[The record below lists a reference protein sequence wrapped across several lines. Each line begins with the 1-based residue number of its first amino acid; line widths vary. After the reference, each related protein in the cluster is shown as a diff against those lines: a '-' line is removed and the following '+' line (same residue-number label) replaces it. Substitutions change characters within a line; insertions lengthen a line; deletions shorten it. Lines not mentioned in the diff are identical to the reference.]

1 MSFYNMMKRLFYFFI
16 AALLLIAGSCSD
28 ESYSTSR
35 NDKLLFSVDTLKMD
49 TVFSGVPSSTY
60 SFKVYNHN
68 DNSLRISQ
76 VRLSRGSQSGFR
88 VNVDGVY
95 LDNMNGSQ
103 AQNFDIR
110 KGDSL
115 LVLVEL
121 TSHSTNQ
128 TEPQAVEDKLLFT
141 LESGVEQSV
150 SLFACSWDA
159 VSLRN
164 LVVSNDTTI
173 SSSKPIIIYGGIKVD
188 SGAVLTIKS
197 PASLYFHASAGID
210 VFGRLIVKGQQD
222 DEVLMRGDRLDRMFD
237 YLPYDRVSGQWRG
250 IRFHSSSTANC
261 IDYADIHS
269 AEDGLVCDSA
279 EIDPSVLRLD
289 LAHTTIHN
297 CKGYGLKADNSR
309 VSLVNC
315 QLTNTLDDCLS
326 VTGGETDIIYC
337 TLAQFYPFSADR
349 GVALR
354 FGNYENAVQ
363 RGTLM
368 CQNSVVTGYS
378 DDVVMGDSLAFDYHF
393 VNSVLRTPAVSDSVL
408 LKSRFENVVFETSKD
423 SINGDMHFVAV
434 DLDLQYYDFHPDT
447 LSTLRLQAIPL
458 EAIRDDRE
466 GRKRGDQPTIG
477 CFE

>member
-1 MSFYNMMKRLFYFFI
+1 MKRLFYIFI

-28 ESYSTSR
+28 ESFSTSR

-60 SFKVYNHN
+60 SFKVYNRN
-68 DNSLRISQ
+68 DNSLRINQ
-76 VRLSRGSQSGFR
+76 IRLARGNQSGFR

-103 AQNFDIR
+103 AQDFDIR

-121 TSHSTNQ
+121 TSHATNQ
-128 TEPQAVEDKLLFT
+128 LSPQAVEDKLLFT

-150 SLFACSWDA
+150 NLMAFSWDA
-159 VSLRN
+159 VSLRD
-164 LVVSNDTTI
+164 LVVSNDTVV
-173 SSSKPIIIYGGIKVD
+173 SSTKPIIVYGGIKVD

-197 PASLYFHASAGID
+197 PATLYFHASAGID
-210 VFGRLIVKGQQD
+210 VFGRLIVEGQQG
-222 DEVLMRGDRLDRMFD
+222 DEVVMRGDRLDRMFD

-250 IRFHSSSTANC
+250 IHFHSSSTANR

-279 EIDPSVLRLD
+279 DIDPSVLRLE
-289 LAHTTIHN
+289 LAHTTVHN

-315 QLTNTLDDCLS
+315 QLTNTLGDCLA
-326 VTGGETDIIYC
+326 VTGGHTVITYC

-354 FGNYENAVQ
+354 FGNFENAVQ

-378 DDVVMGDSLAFDYHF
+378 DDVVMGDSLAFDYKF
-393 VNSVLRTPAVSDSVL
+393 VNSVLRTPAVSDTIL
-408 LKSRFENVVFETSKD
+408 LKSRFENVVFESSKD
-423 SINGDMHFVAV
+423 SINGDQHFVAV
-434 DLDLQYYDFHPDT
+434 DLDLQYYDFHTDS
-447 LSTLRLQAIPL
+447 LSTLRLRAIPL
-458 EAIRDDRE
+458 EAVRDDRE
-466 GRKRGDQPTIG
+466 GRQRGEQPTIG

>member
-1 MSFYNMMKRLFYFFI
+1 MKRLFYTFI

-28 ESYSTSR
+28 ESFSTSR
-35 NDKLLFSVDTLKMD
+35 NDKLLFTVDTLKMD

-60 SFKVYNHN
+60 SFKVYNRN
-68 DNSLRISQ
+68 DNSLRINQ
-76 VRLSRGSQSGFR
+76 IRLARGNQSGFR

-103 AQNFDIR
+103 AQDFDIR

-121 TSHSTNQ
+121 TSHATNQ
-128 TEPQAVEDKLLFT
+128 LSPQAVEDKLLFT

-150 SLFACSWDA
+150 NLMAFSWDA
-159 VSLRN
+159 VSLRD
-164 LVVSNDTTI
+164 LVVSNDTVV
-173 SSSKPIIIYGGIKVD
+173 SSTKPIIVYGGIKVD

-197 PASLYFHASAGID
+197 PATLYFHASAGID
-210 VFGRLIVKGQQD
+210 VFGRLIVEGQQG
-222 DEVLMRGDRLDRMFD
+222 DEVVMRGDRLDRMFD

-250 IRFHSSSTANC
+250 IHFHSSSTANR

-279 EIDPSVLRLD
+279 DIDPSVLRLE
-289 LAHTTIHN
+289 LAHTTVHN

-315 QLTNTLDDCLS
+315 QLTNTLGDCLA
-326 VTGGETDIIYC
+326 VTGGHTVITYC

-354 FGNYENAVQ
+354 FGNFENAVQ

-378 DDVVMGDSLAFDYHF
+378 DDVVMGDSLAFDYKF
-393 VNSVLRTPAVSDSVL
+393 VNSVLRTPAVSDTIL
-408 LKSRFENVVFETSKD
+408 LKSRFENVVFESSKD
-423 SINGDMHFVAV
+423 SINGDQHFVAV
-434 DLDLQYYDFHPDT
+434 DLDLQYYDFHTDS
-447 LSTLRLQAIPL
+447 LSTLRLRAIPL
-458 EAIRDDRE
+458 EAVRDDRE
-466 GRKRGDQPTIG
+466 GRQRGEQPTIG

>member
-1 MSFYNMMKRLFYFFI
+1 MMKRLFYTFI

-28 ESYSTSR
+28 ESFSTSR

-60 SFKVYNHN
+60 SFKVYNRN
-68 DNSLRISQ
+68 DNSLRINQ
-76 VRLSRGSQSGFR
+76 IRLARGNQSGFR

-103 AQNFDIR
+103 AQDFDIR

-121 TSHSTNQ
+121 TSHATNQ
-128 TEPQAVEDKLLFT
+128 LSPQAVEDKLLFT

-150 SLFACSWDA
+150 NLMAFSWDA
-159 VSLRN
+159 VSLRD
-164 LVVSNDTTI
+164 LVVSNDTVV
-173 SSSKPIIIYGGIKVD
+173 SSTKPIIVYGGIKVD

-197 PASLYFHASAGID
+197 PATLYFHASAGID
-210 VFGRLIVKGQQD
+210 VFGRLIVEGQQG
-222 DEVLMRGDRLDRMFD
+222 DEVVMRGDRLDRMFD

-250 IRFHSSSTANC
+250 IHFHSSSTANR

-279 EIDPSVLRLD
+279 DIDPSVLRLE
-289 LAHTTIHN
+289 LAHTTVHN

-315 QLTNTLDDCLS
+315 QLTNTLGDCLA
-326 VTGGETDIIYC
+326 VTGGHTVITYC

-354 FGNYENAVQ
+354 FGNFENAVQ

-378 DDVVMGDSLAFDYHF
+378 DDVVMGDSLAFDYKF
-393 VNSVLRTPAVSDSVL
+393 VNSVLRTPAVSDTIL
-408 LKSRFENVVFETSKD
+408 LKSRFENVVFESSKD
-423 SINGDMHFVAV
+423 SINGDQHFVAV
-434 DLDLQYYDFHPDT
+434 DLDLQYYDFHTDS
-447 LSTLRLQAIPL
+447 LSTLRLRAIPL
-458 EAIRDDRE
+458 EAVRDDRE
-466 GRKRGDQPTIG
+466 GRQRGEQPTIG

>member
-1 MSFYNMMKRLFYFFI
+1 MSFYNMMKRLFYSFI

-150 SLFACSWDA
+150 SLLACSWDA

-222 DEVLMRGDRLDRMFD
+222 DEVVMRGDRLDRMFD

-423 SINGDMHFVAV
+423 SINGDLHFVAV
-434 DLDLQYYDFHPDT
+434 DLDLQ
-447 LSTLRLQAIPL
+447 
-458 EAIRDDRE
+458 
-466 GRKRGDQPTIG
+466 
-477 CFE
+477 

>member
-1 MSFYNMMKRLFYFFI
+1 MKRLFYTFI

-28 ESYSTSR
+28 ESFSTSR

-60 SFKVYNHN
+60 SFKVYNRN
-68 DNSLRISQ
+68 DNSLRINQ
-76 VRLSRGSQSGFR
+76 IRLARGNQSGFR

-103 AQNFDIR
+103 AQDFDIR

-121 TSHSTNQ
+121 TSHATNQ
-128 TEPQAVEDKLLFT
+128 LSPQAVEDKLLFT

-150 SLFACSWDA
+150 NLMAFSWDA
-159 VSLRN
+159 VSLRD
-164 LVVSNDTTI
+164 LVVSNDTVV
-173 SSSKPIIIYGGIKVD
+173 SSTKPIIVYGGIKVD

-197 PASLYFHASAGID
+197 PATLYFHASAGID
-210 VFGRLIVKGQQD
+210 VFGRLIVEGQQG
-222 DEVLMRGDRLDRMFD
+222 DEVVMRGDRLDRMFD

-250 IRFHSSSTANC
+250 IHFHSSSTANR

-279 EIDPSVLRLD
+279 DIDPSVLRLE
-289 LAHTTIHN
+289 LAHTTVHN

-315 QLTNTLDDCLS
+315 QLTNTLGDCLA
-326 VTGGETDIIYC
+326 VTGGHTVITYC

-354 FGNYENAVQ
+354 FGNFENAVQ

-378 DDVVMGDSLAFDYHF
+378 DDVVMGDSLAFDYKF
-393 VNSVLRTPAVSDSVL
+393 VNSVLRTPAISDTIL
-408 LKSRFENVVFETSKD
+408 LKSRFENVVFESSKD
-423 SINGDMHFVAV
+423 SINGDQHFVAV
-434 DLDLQYYDFHPDT
+434 DLDLQYYDFHTDS
-447 LSTLRLQAIPL
+447 LSTLRLRAIPL
-458 EAIRDDRE
+458 EAVRDDRE
-466 GRKRGDQPTIG
+466 GRQRGEQPTIG

>member
-1 MSFYNMMKRLFYFFI
+1 MKRLFYTFI

-28 ESYSTSR
+28 ESFSTSR

-60 SFKVYNHN
+60 SFKVYNRN
-68 DNSLRISQ
+68 DNSLRINQ
-76 VRLSRGSQSGFR
+76 IRLARGNQSGFR

-103 AQNFDIR
+103 AQDFDIR

-121 TSHSTNQ
+121 TSHATNQ
-128 TEPQAVEDKLLFT
+128 LSPQAVEDKLLFT

-150 SLFACSWDA
+150 NLMAFSWDA
-159 VSLRN
+159 VSLRD
-164 LVVSNDTTI
+164 LVVSNDTVV
-173 SSSKPIIIYGGIKVD
+173 SSTKPIIVYGGIKVD

-197 PASLYFHASAGID
+197 PATLYFHASAGID
-210 VFGRLIVKGQQD
+210 VFGRLIVEGQQG
-222 DEVLMRGDRLDRMFD
+222 DEVVMRGDRLDRMFD

-250 IRFHSSSTANC
+250 IHFHSSSTANR

-279 EIDPSVLRLD
+279 DIDPSVLRLE
-289 LAHTTIHN
+289 LAHTTVHN

-315 QLTNTLDDCLS
+315 QLTNTLGDCLA
-326 VTGGETDIIYC
+326 VTGGHTVITYC

-354 FGNYENAVQ
+354 FGNFENAVQ

-378 DDVVMGDSLAFDYHF
+378 EDVVMGDSLAFDYKF
-393 VNSVLRTPAVSDSVL
+393 VNSVLRTPAVSDTIL
-408 LKSRFENVVFETSKD
+408 LKSRFENVVFESSKD
-423 SINGDMHFVAV
+423 SINGDQHFVAV
-434 DLDLQYYDFHPDT
+434 DLDLQYYDFHTDS
-447 LSTLRLQAIPL
+447 LSTLRLRAIPL
-458 EAIRDDRE
+458 EAVRDDRE
-466 GRKRGDQPTIG
+466 GRQRGEQPTIG

>member
-1 MSFYNMMKRLFYFFI
+1 MSFYNMMKRLFYSFI

-150 SLFACSWDA
+150 SLLACSWDA

-164 LVVSNDTTI
+164 FVVSNDTTI

-222 DEVLMRGDRLDRMFD
+222 DEVVMRGDRLDRMFD

-408 LKSRFENVVFETSKD
+408 LKSRFENVVF
-423 SINGDMHFVAV
+423 
-434 DLDLQYYDFHPDT
+434 
-447 LSTLRLQAIPL
+447 
-458 EAIRDDRE
+458 
-466 GRKRGDQPTIG
+466 
-477 CFE
+477 

>member
-1 MSFYNMMKRLFYFFI
+1 MKRLFYTFI

-28 ESYSTSR
+28 ESFSTSR

-60 SFKVYNHN
+60 SFKVYNRN
-68 DNSLRISQ
+68 DNSLRINQ
-76 VRLSRGSQSGFR
+76 IRLARGNQSGFR

-103 AQNFDIR
+103 AQDFDIR

-121 TSHSTNQ
+121 TSHATNQ
-128 TEPQAVEDKLLFT
+128 LSPQAVEDKLLFT

-150 SLFACSWDA
+150 NLMAFSWDA
-159 VSLRN
+159 VSLRD
-164 LVVSNDTTI
+164 LVVSNDTVV
-173 SSSKPIIIYGGIKVD
+173 SSTKPIIVYGGIKVD

-197 PASLYFHASAGID
+197 PATLYFHASAGID
-210 VFGRLIVKGQQD
+210 VFGRLIVEGQQG
-222 DEVLMRGDRLDRMFD
+222 DEVVMRGDRLDRMFD

-250 IRFHSSSTANC
+250 IHFHSSSTANR

-279 EIDPSVLRLD
+279 DIDPSVLRLE
-289 LAHTTIHN
+289 LAHTTVHN
-297 CKGYGLKADNSR
+297 CKGYGVKADNSR

-315 QLTNTLDDCLS
+315 QLTNTLGDCLA
-326 VTGGETDIIYC
+326 VTGGHTIITYC

-354 FGNYENAVQ
+354 FGNFENAVQ

-378 DDVVMGDSLAFDYHF
+378 DDVVMGDSLAFDYKF
-393 VNSVLRTPAVSDSVL
+393 VNSVLRTPAVSDTIL
-408 LKSRFENVVFETSKD
+408 LKSRFENVVFESSKD
-423 SINGDMHFVAV
+423 SINGDQHFVAV
-434 DLDLQYYDFHPDT
+434 DLDLQYYDFHTDS
-447 LSTLRLQAIPL
+447 LSTLRLRAIPL
-458 EAIRDDRE
+458 EAVRDDRE
-466 GRKRGDQPTIG
+466 GRQRGEQPTIG

>member
-1 MSFYNMMKRLFYFFI
+1 MKRLFYIFI

-28 ESYSTSR
+28 ESFSTSR

-60 SFKVYNHN
+60 SFKVYNRN
-68 DNSLRISQ
+68 DNSLRINQ
-76 VRLSRGSQSGFR
+76 IRLARGNQSGFR

-103 AQNFDIR
+103 AQDFDIR

-121 TSHSTNQ
+121 TSHATNQ
-128 TEPQAVEDKLLFT
+128 LSPQAVEDKLLFT

-150 SLFACSWDA
+150 NLMAFSWDA
-159 VSLRN
+159 VSLRD
-164 LVVSNDTTI
+164 LVVSNDTVV
-173 SSSKPIIIYGGIKVD
+173 SSTKPIIVYGGIKVD

-197 PASLYFHASAGID
+197 PATLYFHASAGID
-210 VFGRLIVKGQQD
+210 VFGRLIVEGQQG
-222 DEVLMRGDRLDRMFD
+222 DEVVMRGDRLDRMFD

-250 IRFHSSSTANC
+250 IHFHSSSTANR

-279 EIDPSVLRLD
+279 DIDPSVLRLE
-289 LAHTTIHN
+289 LAHTTVHN

-315 QLTNTLDDCLS
+315 QLTNTLGDCLA
-326 VTGGETDIIYC
+326 VTGGHTVITYC

-354 FGNYENAVQ
+354 FGNFENAVQ

-378 DDVVMGDSLAFDYHF
+378 DDVVMGDSLAFDYKF
-393 VNSVLRTPAVSDSVL
+393 VNSVLRTPAVSDTIL
-408 LKSRFENVVFETSKD
+408 LKSRFENVVFESSKD
-423 SINGDMHFVAV
+423 SINGDQHFVAV
-434 DLDLQYYDFHPDT
+434 DLDL
-447 LSTLRLQAIPL
+447 A
-458 EAIRDDRE
+458 
-466 GRKRGDQPTIG
+466 
-477 CFE
+477 

>member
-1 MSFYNMMKRLFYFFI
+1 MKRLFYTFI

-28 ESYSTSR
+28 ESFSTSR

-60 SFKVYNHN
+60 SFKVYNRN
-68 DNSLRISQ
+68 DNSLRINQ
-76 VRLSRGSQSGFR
+76 IRLARGNQSGFR

-103 AQNFDIR
+103 AQDFDIR

-121 TSHSTNQ
+121 TSHATNQ
-128 TEPQAVEDKLLFT
+128 LSPQAVEDKLLFT

-150 SLFACSWDA
+150 NLMAFSWDA
-159 VSLRN
+159 VSLRD
-164 LVVSNDTTI
+164 LVVSNDTVV
-173 SSSKPIIIYGGIKVD
+173 SSTKPIIVYGGIKVD

-197 PASLYFHASAGID
+197 PATLYFHASAGID
-210 VFGRLIVKGQQD
+210 VFGRLIVEGQQG
-222 DEVLMRGDRLDRMFD
+222 DEVVMRGDRLDRMFD

-250 IRFHSSSTANC
+250 IHFHSSSTANR

-279 EIDPSVLRLD
+279 DIDPSVLRLE
-289 LAHTTIHN
+289 LAHTTVHN
-297 CKGYGLKADNSR
+297 CKGYGVKADNSR

-315 QLTNTLDDCLS
+315 QLTNTLGDCLA
-326 VTGGETDIIYC
+326 VTGGHTVITYC

-354 FGNYENAVQ
+354 FGNFENAVQ

-378 DDVVMGDSLAFDYHF
+378 DDVVMGDSLAFDYKF
-393 VNSVLRTPAVSDSVL
+393 VNSVLRTPAVSDTIL
-408 LKSRFENVVFETSKD
+408 LKSRFENVVFESSKD
-423 SINGDMHFVAV
+423 SINGDQHFVAV
-434 DLDLQYYDFHPDT
+434 DLDLQYYDFHTDS
-447 LSTLRLQAIPL
+447 LSTLRLRAIPL
-458 EAIRDDRE
+458 EAVRDDRE
-466 GRKRGDQPTIG
+466 GRQRGEQPTIG

>member
-1 MSFYNMMKRLFYFFI
+1 MSFYNMMKRLFYSFI

-68 DNSLRISQ
+68 DKSLRISQ

-150 SLFACSWDA
+150 SLLACSWDA

-222 DEVLMRGDRLDRMFD
+222 DEVVMRGDRLDRMFD

-423 SINGDMHFVAV
+423 SINGDLHFVAV
-434 DLDLQYYDFHPDT
+434 DLDLQ
-447 LSTLRLQAIPL
+447 
-458 EAIRDDRE
+458 
-466 GRKRGDQPTIG
+466 
-477 CFE
+477 

>member
-1 MSFYNMMKRLFYFFI
+1 MKRLFYTFI

-28 ESYSTSR
+28 ESFSTSR

-60 SFKVYNHN
+60 SFKVYNRN
-68 DNSLRISQ
+68 DNSLRINQ
-76 VRLSRGSQSGFR
+76 IRLARGNQSGFR

-103 AQNFDIR
+103 AQDFDIR

-121 TSHSTNQ
+121 TSHATNQ
-128 TEPQAVEDKLLFT
+128 LSPQAVEDKLLFT

-150 SLFACSWDA
+150 NLMAFSWDA
-159 VSLRN
+159 VSLRD
-164 LVVSNDTTI
+164 LVVSNDTVV
-173 SSSKPIIIYGGIKVD
+173 SSTKPIIVYGGIKVD

-197 PASLYFHASAGID
+197 PATLYFHASAGID
-210 VFGRLIVKGQQD
+210 VFGRLIVEGQQG
-222 DEVLMRGDRLDRMFD
+222 DEVVMRGDRLDRMFD

-250 IRFHSSSTANC
+250 IHFHSSSTANR

-279 EIDPSVLRLD
+279 DIDPSVLRLE
-289 LAHTTIHN
+289 LAHTTVHN

-315 QLTNTLDDCLS
+315 QLTNTLGDCLA
-326 VTGGETDIIYC
+326 VTGGHTVITYC

-354 FGNYENAVQ
+354 FGNFENAVQ

-378 DDVVMGDSLAFDYHF
+378 DDVVMGDSLAFDYKF
-393 VNSVLRTPAVSDSVL
+393 VNSVLRTPAVSDTIL
-408 LKSRFENVVFETSKD
+408 LKSRFENVVFESSKD
-423 SINGDMHFVAV
+423 SINGDQHFVAV
-434 DLDLQYYDFHPDT
+434 DLDLQYYDFHTDS
-447 LSTLRLQAIPL
+447 LSTLRLHAIPL
-458 EAIRDDRE
+458 EAVRDDRE
-466 GRKRGDQPTIG
+466 GRQRGEHPTIG

>member
-1 MSFYNMMKRLFYFFI
+1 MKRLFYTFI

-28 ESYSTSR
+28 ESFSTSR

-60 SFKVYNHN
+60 SFKVHNRN
-68 DNSLRISQ
+68 DNSLRINQ
-76 VRLSRGSQSGFR
+76 IRLARGNQSGFR

-103 AQNFDIR
+103 AQDFDIR

-121 TSHSTNQ
+121 TSHATNQ
-128 TEPQAVEDKLLFT
+128 LSPQAVEDKLLFT

-150 SLFACSWDA
+150 NLMAFSWDA
-159 VSLRN
+159 VSLRD
-164 LVVSNDTTI
+164 LVVSNDTVV
-173 SSSKPIIIYGGIKVD
+173 SSTKPIIVYGGIKVD

-197 PASLYFHASAGID
+197 PATLYFHASAGID
-210 VFGRLIVKGQQD
+210 VFGRLIVEGQQG
-222 DEVLMRGDRLDRMFD
+222 DEVVMRGDRLDRMFD

-250 IRFHSSSTANC
+250 IHFHSSSTANR

-279 EIDPSVLRLD
+279 DIDPSVLRLE
-289 LAHTTIHN
+289 LAHTTVHN

-315 QLTNTLDDCLS
+315 QLTNTLGDCLA
-326 VTGGETDIIYC
+326 VTGGHTVITYC

-354 FGNYENAVQ
+354 FGNFENAVQ

-378 DDVVMGDSLAFDYHF
+378 DDVVMGDSLAFDYKF
-393 VNSVLRTPAVSDSVL
+393 VNSVLRTPAVSDTIL
-408 LKSRFENVVFETSKD
+408 LKSRFENVVFESSKD
-423 SINGDMHFVAV
+423 SINGDQHFVAV
-434 DLDLQYYDFHPDT
+434 DLDLQYYDFHTDS
-447 LSTLRLQAIPL
+447 LSTLRLRAIPL
-458 EAIRDDRE
+458 EAVRDDRE
-466 GRKRGDQPTIG
+466 GRQRGEQPTIG

>member
-1 MSFYNMMKRLFYFFI
+1 MMKRLFYSFI

-150 SLFACSWDA
+150 SLLACSWDA

-222 DEVLMRGDRLDRMFD
+222 DEVVMRGDRLDRMFD

-434 DLDLQYYDFHPDT
+434 DLDLQYYDFYPDT

>member
-1 MSFYNMMKRLFYFFI
+1 MKRLFYIFI

-28 ESYSTSR
+28 ESFSTSR

-60 SFKVYNHN
+60 SFKVYNRN
-68 DNSLRISQ
+68 DNSLRINQ
-76 VRLSRGSQSGFR
+76 IRLARGNQSGFR

-103 AQNFDIR
+103 AQDFDIR

-121 TSHSTNQ
+121 TSHATNQ
-128 TEPQAVEDKLLFT
+128 LSPQAVEDKLLFT

-150 SLFACSWDA
+150 NLMAFSWDA
-159 VSLRN
+159 VSLRD
-164 LVVSNDTTI
+164 LVVSNDTVV
-173 SSSKPIIIYGGIKVD
+173 SSTKPIIVYGGIKVD

-197 PASLYFHASAGID
+197 PATLYFHASAGID
-210 VFGRLIVKGQQD
+210 VFGRLIVEGQQG
-222 DEVLMRGDRLDRMFD
+222 DEVVMRGDRLDRMFD

-250 IRFHSSSTANC
+250 IHFHSSSTANR

-279 EIDPSVLRLD
+279 DIDPSVLRLE
-289 LAHTTIHN
+289 LAHTTVHN

-315 QLTNTLDDCLS
+315 QLTNTLGDCLA
-326 VTGGETDIIYC
+326 VTGGHTVITYC

-354 FGNYENAVQ
+354 FGNFENAVQ

-378 DDVVMGDSLAFDYHF
+378 DDVVMGDSLAFDYKF
-393 VNSVLRTPAVSDSVL
+393 VNSVLRTPAVSDTIL
-408 LKSRFENVVFETSKD
+408 LKSRFENVVFESSKD
-423 SINGDMHFVAV
+423 SINGDQHFVAV
-434 DLDLQYYDFHPDT
+434 DLDLQYYDFHTDS
-447 LSTLRLQAIPL
+447 LSTLRLHAIPL
-458 EAIRDDRE
+458 EAVRDDRE
-466 GRKRGDQPTIG
+466 GRQRGEQPTIG

>member
-1 MSFYNMMKRLFYFFI
+1 MKRLFYIFI

-28 ESYSTSR
+28 ESFSTSR

-60 SFKVYNHN
+60 SFKVYNRN
-68 DNSLRISQ
+68 DNSLRINQ
-76 VRLSRGSQSGFR
+76 IRLARGNQSGFR

-103 AQNFDIR
+103 AQDFDIR

-121 TSHSTNQ
+121 TSHATNQ
-128 TEPQAVEDKLLFT
+128 LSPQAVEDKLLFT

-150 SLFACSWDA
+150 NLMAFSWDA
-159 VSLRN
+159 VSLRD
-164 LVVSNDTTI
+164 LVVSNDTVV
-173 SSSKPIIIYGGIKVD
+173 SSTKPIIVYGGIKVD

-197 PASLYFHASAGID
+197 PATLYFHASAGID
-210 VFGRLIVKGQQD
+210 VFGRLIVEGQQG
-222 DEVLMRGDRLDRMFD
+222 DEVVMRGDRLDRMFD

-250 IRFHSSSTANC
+250 IHFHSSSTANR

-279 EIDPSVLRLD
+279 DIDPSVLRLE
-289 LAHTTIHN
+289 LAHTTVHN

-315 QLTNTLDDCLS
+315 QLTNTLGDCLA
-326 VTGGETDIIYC
+326 VTGGHTVITYC

-354 FGNYENAVQ
+354 FGNFENAVQ

-378 DDVVMGDSLAFDYHF
+378 DDVVMGDSLAFDYKF
-393 VNSVLRTPAVSDSVL
+393 VNSVLRTPAVSDTIL
-408 LKSRFENVVFETSKD
+408 LKSQFENVVFESSKD
-423 SINGDMHFVAV
+423 SINGDQHFVAV
-434 DLDLQYYDFHPDT
+434 DLDLQYYDFHTDS
-447 LSTLRLQAIPL
+447 LSTLRLRAIPL
-458 EAIRDDRE
+458 EAVRDDRE
-466 GRKRGDQPTIG
+466 GRQRGEQPTIG

>member
-1 MSFYNMMKRLFYFFI
+1 MKRLYYTFI

-28 ESYSTSR
+28 ESFSTSR

-60 SFKVYNHN
+60 SFKVYNRN
-68 DNSLRISQ
+68 DNSLRINQ
-76 VRLSRGSQSGFR
+76 IRLARGNQSGFR

-103 AQNFDIR
+103 AQDFDIR

-121 TSHSTNQ
+121 TSHATNQ
-128 TEPQAVEDKLLFT
+128 LSPQAVEDKLLFT

-150 SLFACSWDA
+150 NLMAFSWDA
-159 VSLRN
+159 VSLRD
-164 LVVSNDTTI
+164 LVVSNDTVV
-173 SSSKPIIIYGGIKVD
+173 SSTKPIIVYGGIKVD

-197 PASLYFHASAGID
+197 PATLYFHASAGID
-210 VFGRLIVKGQQD
+210 VFGRLIVEGQQG
-222 DEVLMRGDRLDRMFD
+222 DEVVMRGDRLDRMFD

-250 IRFHSSSTANC
+250 IHFHSSSTANR

-279 EIDPSVLRLD
+279 DIDPSVLRLE
-289 LAHTTIHN
+289 LAHTTVHN

-315 QLTNTLDDCLS
+315 QLTNTLGDCLA
-326 VTGGETDIIYC
+326 VTGGHTVITYC

-354 FGNYENAVQ
+354 FGNFENAVQ

-378 DDVVMGDSLAFDYHF
+378 EDVVMGDSLAFDYKF
-393 VNSVLRTPAVSDSVL
+393 VNSVLRTPAVSDTIL
-408 LKSRFENVVFETSKD
+408 LKSRFENVVFESSKD
-423 SINGDMHFVAV
+423 SINGDQHFVAV
-434 DLDLQYYDFHPDT
+434 DLDLQYYDFHTDS
-447 LSTLRLQAIPL
+447 LSTLRLRAIPL
-458 EAIRDDRE
+458 EAVRDDRE
-466 GRKRGDQPTIG
+466 GRQRGEQPTIG

>member
-1 MSFYNMMKRLFYFFI
+1 MKRLFYTFI

-28 ESYSTSR
+28 ESFSTSR

-60 SFKVYNHN
+60 SFKVYNRN
-68 DNSLRISQ
+68 DNSLRINQ
-76 VRLSRGSQSGFR
+76 IRLARGNQSGFR

-103 AQNFDIR
+103 AQDFDIR

-121 TSHSTNQ
+121 TSHATNQ
-128 TEPQAVEDKLLFT
+128 LSPQAVEDKLLFT

-150 SLFACSWDA
+150 NLMAFSWDA
-159 VSLRN
+159 VSLRD
-164 LVVSNDTTI
+164 LVVSNDTVV
-173 SSSKPIIIYGGIKVD
+173 SSTKPIIVYGGIKVD

-197 PASLYFHASAGID
+197 PATLYFHASAGID
-210 VFGRLIVKGQQD
+210 VFGRLIVEGQQG
-222 DEVLMRGDRLDRMFD
+222 DEVVMRGDRLDRMFD

-250 IRFHSSSTANC
+250 IHFHSSSTANR

-279 EIDPSVLRLD
+279 DIDPSVLRLE
-289 LAHTTIHN
+289 LAHTTVHN

-315 QLTNTLDDCLS
+315 QLTNTLGDCLA
-326 VTGGETDIIYC
+326 VTGGHTVITYC

-354 FGNYENAVQ
+354 FGNFENAVQ

-378 DDVVMGDSLAFDYHF
+378 DDVVMGDSLAFDYKF
-393 VNSVLRTPAVSDSVL
+393 VNSVLRTPAVSDTIL
-408 LKSRFENVVFETSKD
+408 LKSRFENVVFESSKD
-423 SINGDMHFVAV
+423 SINGDKHFVAV
-434 DLDLQYYDFHPDT
+434 DLDLQYYDFHTDS
-447 LSTLRLQAIPL
+447 LSTLRLRAIPL
-458 EAIRDDRE
+458 EAVRDDRE
-466 GRKRGDQPTIG
+466 GRQRGEQPTIG

>member
-1 MSFYNMMKRLFYFFI
+1 MKRLFYTFI

-28 ESYSTSR
+28 ESFSTSR

-60 SFKVYNHN
+60 SFKVYNRN
-68 DNSLRISQ
+68 DNSLRINQ
-76 VRLSRGSQSGFR
+76 IRLARGNQSGFR

-103 AQNFDIR
+103 AQDFDIR

-121 TSHSTNQ
+121 TSHATNQ
-128 TEPQAVEDKLLFT
+128 LSPQAVEDKLLFT

-150 SLFACSWDA
+150 NLMAFSWDA
-159 VSLRN
+159 VSLRD
-164 LVVSNDTTI
+164 LVVSNDTVV
-173 SSSKPIIIYGGIKVD
+173 SSTKPIIVYGGIKVD

-197 PASLYFHASAGID
+197 PATLYFHASAGID
-210 VFGRLIVKGQQD
+210 VFGRLIVEGQQG
-222 DEVLMRGDRLDRMFD
+222 DEVVMRGDRLDRMFD

-250 IRFHSSSTANC
+250 IHFHSSSTANR

-279 EIDPSVLRLD
+279 DIDPSVLRLE
-289 LAHTTIHN
+289 LAHTTVHN

-315 QLTNTLDDCLS
+315 QLTNTLGDCLA
-326 VTGGETDIIYC
+326 VTGGHTVITYC

-354 FGNYENAVQ
+354 FGNFENAVQ

-378 DDVVMGDSLAFDYHF
+378 DDVVMGDSLAFDYKF
-393 VNSVLRTPAVSDSVL
+393 VNSVLRTPAVSDTIL
-408 LKSRFENVVFETSKD
+408 LKSQFENVVFESSKD
-423 SINGDMHFVAV
+423 SINGDQHFVAV
-434 DLDLQYYDFHPDT
+434 DLDLQYYDFHTDS
-447 LSTLRLQAIPL
+447 LSTLRLRAIPL
-458 EAIRDDRE
+458 EAVRDDRE
-466 GRKRGDQPTIG
+466 GRQRGEQPTIG

>member
-1 MSFYNMMKRLFYFFI
+1 MKRLFYTFI

-28 ESYSTSR
+28 ESFSTSR

-60 SFKVYNHN
+60 SFKVYNRN
-68 DNSLRISQ
+68 DNSLRINQ
-76 VRLSRGSQSGFR
+76 IRLARGNQSGFR

-103 AQNFDIR
+103 AQDFDIR

-121 TSHSTNQ
+121 TSHATNQ
-128 TEPQAVEDKLLFT
+128 LSPQAVEDKLLFT

-150 SLFACSWDA
+150 NLMAFSWDA
-159 VSLRN
+159 VSLRD
-164 LVVSNDTTI
+164 LVVSNDTVV
-173 SSSKPIIIYGGIKVD
+173 SSTKPIIVYGGIKVD

-197 PASLYFHASAGID
+197 PATLYFHASAGID
-210 VFGRLIVKGQQD
+210 VFGRLIVEGQQG
-222 DEVLMRGDRLDRMFD
+222 DEVVMRGDRLDRMFD

-250 IRFHSSSTANC
+250 IHFHSSSTANR

-279 EIDPSVLRLD
+279 DIDPSVLRLE
-289 LAHTTIHN
+289 LAHTTVHN
-297 CKGYGLKADNSR
+297 CKGYGLKADNSQ

-315 QLTNTLDDCLS
+315 QLTNTLGDCLA
-326 VTGGETDIIYC
+326 VTGGHTVITYC

-354 FGNYENAVQ
+354 FGNFENAVQ

-378 DDVVMGDSLAFDYHF
+378 DDVVMGDSLAFDYKF
-393 VNSVLRTPAVSDSVL
+393 VNSVLRTPAVSDTIL
-408 LKSRFENVVFETSKD
+408 LKSRFENVVFESSKD
-423 SINGDMHFVAV
+423 SINGDQHFVAV
-434 DLDLQYYDFHPDT
+434 DLDLQYYDFHTDS
-447 LSTLRLQAIPL
+447 LSTLRLRAIPL
-458 EAIRDDRE
+458 EAVRDDRE
-466 GRKRGDQPTIG
+466 GRQRGEQPTIG

>member
-1 MSFYNMMKRLFYFFI
+1 MKRLFYTFI

-28 ESYSTSR
+28 ESFSTSR

-60 SFKVYNHN
+60 SFKVYNRN
-68 DNSLRISQ
+68 DNSLRINQ
-76 VRLSRGSQSGFR
+76 IRLARGNQSGFR

-103 AQNFDIR
+103 AQDFDIR

-121 TSHSTNQ
+121 TSHATNQ
-128 TEPQAVEDKLLFT
+128 LSPQAVEDKLLFT

-150 SLFACSWDA
+150 NLMAFSWDA
-159 VSLRN
+159 VSLRD
-164 LVVSNDTTI
+164 LVVSNDTVV
-173 SSSKPIIIYGGIKVD
+173 SSTKPIIVYGGIKVD

-197 PASLYFHASAGID
+197 PATLYFHASAGID
-210 VFGRLIVKGQQD
+210 VFGRLIVEGQQGD
-222 DEVLMRGDRLDRMFD
+222 DVVMRGDRLDRMFD

-250 IRFHSSSTANC
+250 IHFHSSSTANR

-279 EIDPSVLRLD
+279 DIDPSVLRLE
-289 LAHTTIHN
+289 LAHTTVHN

-315 QLTNTLDDCLS
+315 QLTNTLGDCLA
-326 VTGGETDIIYC
+326 VTGGHTVITYC

-354 FGNYENAVQ
+354 FGNFENAVQ

-378 DDVVMGDSLAFDYHF
+378 DDVVMGDSLAFDYKF
-393 VNSVLRTPAVSDSVL
+393 VNSVLRTPAVSDTIL
-408 LKSRFENVVFETSKD
+408 LKSRFENVVFESSKD
-423 SINGDMHFVAV
+423 SINGDQHFVAV
-434 DLDLQYYDFHPDT
+434 DLDLQYYDFHTDS
-447 LSTLRLQAIPL
+447 LSTLRLRAIPL
-458 EAIRDDRE
+458 EAVRDDRE
-466 GRKRGDQPTIG
+466 GRQRGEQPTIG

>member
-1 MSFYNMMKRLFYFFI
+1 MKRLFYTFI

-28 ESYSTSR
+28 ESFSRSR

-60 SFKVYNHN
+60 SFKVYNRN
-68 DNSLRISQ
+68 DNSLRINQ
-76 VRLSRGSQSGFR
+76 IRLARGNQSGFR

-103 AQNFDIR
+103 AQDFDIR

-121 TSHSTNQ
+121 TSHATNQ
-128 TEPQAVEDKLLFT
+128 LSPQAVEDKLLFT

-150 SLFACSWDA
+150 NLMAFSWDA
-159 VSLRN
+159 VSLRD
-164 LVVSNDTTI
+164 LVVSNDTVV
-173 SSSKPIIIYGGIKVD
+173 SSTKPIIVYGGIKVD

-197 PASLYFHASAGID
+197 PATLYFHASAGID
-210 VFGRLIVKGQQD
+210 VFGRLIVEGQQG
-222 DEVLMRGDRLDRMFD
+222 DEVVMRGDRLDRMFD

-250 IRFHSSSTANC
+250 IHFHSSSTANR

-279 EIDPSVLRLD
+279 DIDPSVLRLE
-289 LAHTTIHN
+289 LAHTTVHN

-315 QLTNTLDDCLS
+315 QLTNTLGDCLA
-326 VTGGETDIIYC
+326 VTGGHTVITYC

-354 FGNYENAVQ
+354 FGNFENAVQ

-378 DDVVMGDSLAFDYHF
+378 DDVVMGDSLAFDYKF
-393 VNSVLRTPAVSDSVL
+393 VNSVLRTPAVSDTIL
-408 LKSRFENVVFETSKD
+408 LKSRFENVVFESSKD
-423 SINGDMHFVAV
+423 SINGDQHFVAV
-434 DLDLQYYDFHPDT
+434 DLDLQYYDFHTDS
-447 LSTLRLQAIPL
+447 LSTLRLRAIPL
-458 EAIRDDRE
+458 EAVRDDRE
-466 GRKRGDQPTIG
+466 GRQRGEQPTIG

>member
-1 MSFYNMMKRLFYFFI
+1 MSFYNMMKRLFYSFI

-150 SLFACSWDA
+150 SLLACSWDA

-222 DEVLMRGDRLDRMFD
+222 DEVVMRGDRLDRMFD

-434 DLDLQYYDFHPDT
+434 DLDLQYYDFYPDT

>member
-1 MSFYNMMKRLFYFFI
+1 MKRLFYTFI

-28 ESYSTSR
+28 ESFSTSR

-60 SFKVYNHN
+60 SFKVYNRN
-68 DNSLRISQ
+68 DNSLRINQ
-76 VRLSRGSQSGFR
+76 IRLARGNQSGFR

-103 AQNFDIR
+103 AQDFDIR

-121 TSHSTNQ
+121 TSHATNQ
-128 TEPQAVEDKLLFT
+128 LSPQAVEDKLLFT

-150 SLFACSWDA
+150 NLMAFSWDA
-159 VSLRN
+159 VSLRD
-164 LVVSNDTTI
+164 LVVSNDTVV
-173 SSSKPIIIYGGIKVD
+173 SSTKPIIVYGGIKVD

-197 PASLYFHASAGID
+197 PATLYFHASAGID
-210 VFGRLIVKGQQD
+210 VFGRLIVEGQQG
-222 DEVLMRGDRLDRMFD
+222 DEVVMRGDRLDRMFD

-250 IRFHSSSTANC
+250 IHFHSSSTANR

-279 EIDPSVLRLD
+279 DIDPSVLRLE
-289 LAHTTIHN
+289 LAHTTVHN

-315 QLTNTLDDCLS
+315 QLTNTLGDCLA
-326 VTGGETDIIYC
+326 VTGGHTVITYC

-354 FGNYENAVQ
+354 FGNFENAVQ

-378 DDVVMGDSLAFDYHF
+378 DDVVMGDSLAFDYKF
-393 VNSVLRTPAVSDSVL
+393 VNSVLRTPAVSDTIL
-408 LKSRFENVVFETSKD
+408 LKSRFENVVFESSKD
-423 SINGDMHFVAV
+423 SINGDQHFVAV
-434 DLDLQYYDFHPDT
+434 DLDLQYYDFHTDS
-447 LSTLRLQAIPL
+447 LSTLRLHAIPL
-458 EAIRDDRE
+458 EAVRDDRE
-466 GRKRGDQPTIG
+466 GRQRGEQPTIG

>member
-1 MSFYNMMKRLFYFFI
+1 MMKRLFYTFI

-28 ESYSTSR
+28 ESFSTSR

-60 SFKVYNHN
+60 SFKVYNRN
-68 DNSLRISQ
+68 DNSLRINQ
-76 VRLSRGSQSGFR
+76 IRLARGNQSGFR

-103 AQNFDIR
+103 AQDFDIR

-121 TSHSTNQ
+121 TSHATNQ
-128 TEPQAVEDKLLFT
+128 LSPQAVEDKLLFT

-150 SLFACSWDA
+150 NLMAFSWDA
-159 VSLRN
+159 VSLRD
-164 LVVSNDTTI
+164 LVVSNDTVV
-173 SSSKPIIIYGGIKVD
+173 SSTKPIIVYGGIKVD

-197 PASLYFHASAGID
+197 PATLYFHASAGID
-210 VFGRLIVKGQQD
+210 VFGRLIVEGQQG
-222 DEVLMRGDRLDRMFD
+222 DEVVMRGDRLDRMFD

-250 IRFHSSSTANC
+250 IHFHSSSTANR

-279 EIDPSVLRLD
+279 DIDPSVLRLE
-289 LAHTTIHN
+289 LAHTTVHN

-315 QLTNTLDDCLS
+315 QLTNTLGDCLA
-326 VTGGETDIIYC
+326 VTGGHTVITYC

-354 FGNYENAVQ
+354 FGNFENAVQ

-378 DDVVMGDSLAFDYHF
+378 EDVVMGDSLAFDYKF
-393 VNSVLRTPAVSDSVL
+393 VNSVLRTPAVSDTIL
-408 LKSRFENVVFETSKD
+408 LKSRFENVVFESSKD
-423 SINGDMHFVAV
+423 SINGDQHFVAV
-434 DLDLQYYDFHPDT
+434 DLDLQYYDFHTDS
-447 LSTLRLQAIPL
+447 LSTLRLRAIPL
-458 EAIRDDRE
+458 EAVRDDRE
-466 GRKRGDQPTIG
+466 GRQRGEQPTIG